1 MIRPRGCWRWMNGA
15 RAQRETFRGKMS
27 TVARGVVLILFM
39 EDVPQLSGNSDK
51 MNAWIVTPSIE
62 LFLVI
67 RICSKFKF

>member
-1 MIRPRGCWRWMNGA
+1 MNGA

-51 MNAWIVTPSIE
+51 MNA
-62 LFLVI
+62 
-67 RICSKFKF
+67 